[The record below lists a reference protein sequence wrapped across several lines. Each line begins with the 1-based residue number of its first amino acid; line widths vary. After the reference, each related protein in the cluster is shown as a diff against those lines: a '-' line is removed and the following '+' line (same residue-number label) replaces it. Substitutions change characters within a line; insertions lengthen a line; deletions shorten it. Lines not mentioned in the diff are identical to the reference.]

1 VLARNAT
8 LIALI
13 VVCFARLVRQP
24 GRLPAGAAAPS
35 VDATT

>member
-1 VLARNAT
+1 

-13 VVCFARLVRQP
+13 VVCFARLARRTRP
-24 GRLPAGAAAPS
+24 LPAGAAAPS